1 LIPYYT
7 KKFKEPEVE
16 LPQYEPPIF
25 ETDVENDKVKT
36 PALCSQCGTESHDL
50 HGSADETK
58 VCYKCHFEQMMN
70 PVQANE
76 PEPHR
81 ELLIETDDDDVV
93 DEKTQ
98 RKLDKLLKQ
107 IAKDEKSKAP
117 SVVESIHSIED
128 LEAKYHRIL
137 KDDPL
142 VYRSTRNIDFLLDL
156 QSKTTS
162 STLSCTIDDIL
173 EDKLFTMFEKIKE
186 RYGCGIPD
194 LDFLDSYEYEH
205 YRGIWMHPRCHEIIA
220 PNRPD
225 KVQNVRDFRIS

>member
-1 LIPYYT
+1 
-7 KKFKEPEVE
+7 
-16 LPQYEPPIF
+16 
-25 ETDVENDKVKT
+25 
-36 PALCSQCGTESHDL
+36 
-50 HGSADETK
+50 
-58 VCYKCHFEQMMN
+58 MN
-70 PVQANE
+70 SVQANE

-81 ELLIETDDDDVV
+81 ELLIETDDEDVV

-117 SVVESIHSIED
+117 SVVESIHSTED

-162 STLSCTIDDIL
+162 STLSSTIDDIL
-173 EDKLFTMFEKIKE
+173 EDKLFTMFGQIKE

-194 LDFLDSYEYEH
+194 INFLDLYEYEH
-205 YRGIWMHPRCHEIIA
+205 YRGIWMHPRCYEIIA

-225 KVQNVRDFRIS
+225 RVQNVREFRIS